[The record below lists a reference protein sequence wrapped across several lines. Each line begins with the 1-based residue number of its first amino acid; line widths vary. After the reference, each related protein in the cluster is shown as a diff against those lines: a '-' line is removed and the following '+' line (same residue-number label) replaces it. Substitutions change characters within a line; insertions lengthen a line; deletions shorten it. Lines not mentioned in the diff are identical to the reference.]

1 MGPLN
6 IRVSILTPGMTRT
19 DTVMGWVKDEDIP
32 RWVSEFPIRR
42 LGDPE
47 EIAGGGI
54 YLAAPAAGF
63 TTGLE
68 LVCDGGRTLLSSNTG
83 AAFT

>member
-54 YLAAPAAGF
+54 YLAAPAAGSSRSASS
-63 TTGLE
+63 
-68 LVCDGGRTLLSSNTG
+68 GGVDDSDRRRHPG
-83 AAFT
+83 